1 MAATESDWEPVPKY
15 SDLLRSIVEFLE
27 KTYQDTFIEKKEPH
41 PIELTWRYYNF
52 SNRDILF
59 VVLLSITWTI
69 LRHLATEWV
78 FKVNKP
84 SYYS

>member
-27 KTYQDTFIEKKEPH
+27 KTYQETFIEKKNPH

-52 SNRDILF
+52 SNSDILF
-59 VVLLSITWTI
+59 VVLLSIAWTI

>member
-27 KTYQDTFIEKKEPH
+27 KTYQETFIGKKEPY

-59 VVLLSITWTI
+59 VVLLSIAWTI

-78 FKVNKP
+78 FKVNKT